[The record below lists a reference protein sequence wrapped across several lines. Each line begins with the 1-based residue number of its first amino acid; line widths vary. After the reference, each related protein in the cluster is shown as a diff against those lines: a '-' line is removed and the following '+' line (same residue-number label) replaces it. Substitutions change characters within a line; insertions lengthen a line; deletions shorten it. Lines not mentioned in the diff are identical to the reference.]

1 MGLFPFKAKLI
12 ARKASAAGIVGKF
25 RYVGV
30 THDGSSIGIIT
41 SISVE
46 LAVSGS
52 PGEVMPYYFL
62 SEFLSGQACREC
74 GRRKKH
80 ASD

>member
-12 ARKASAAGIVGKF
+12 ARKTPAAGIVGKL

-30 THDGSSIGIIT
+30 THDGSSIGIVT
-41 SISVE
+41 SISVD
-46 LAVSGS
+46 LAVGGS

-62 SEFLSGQACREC
+62 SEFLSGQACRESR
-74 GRRKKH
+74 RRKKH
-80 ASD
+80 ESY